1 MTSFNYL
8 ILLRIIWISH
18 PVLFVQ
24 FLKILTPEKV
34 WTLHRAL
41 CRWTADWKNVT
52 ADPEAPTKGHAF
64 MYVECSVDFILISY
78 SISGGSLYHS
88 FTGSRCFS
96 YAFRTNDYARFSQC
110 LCAWWEK
117 KWFEK
122 YFTSVMLLL
131 SVTDY
136 IMCFKTSFCW
146 NVNVPLY
153 IYLSIEP
160 QNHRTI

>member
-1 MTSFNYL
+1 MYNLS
-8 ILLRIIWISH
+8 
-18 PVLFVQ
+18 
-24 FLKILTPEKV
+24 LTPSVVSWVSKNINI
-34 WTLHRAL
+34 WKSLGSAHSTLQVK
-41 CRWTADWKNVT
+41 ADWKNVT
-52 ADPEAPTKGHAF
+52 ADPEAPRKGHAF

-78 SISGGSLYHS
+78 SMSVRSLCHS
-88 FTGSRCFS
+88 FTGRRCFS
-96 YAFRTNDYARFSQC
+96 YTFRTSSYAHFSQC
-110 LCAWWEK
+110 LCAQREK

-153 IYLSIEP
+153 IYLAIEP
-160 QNHRTI
+160 